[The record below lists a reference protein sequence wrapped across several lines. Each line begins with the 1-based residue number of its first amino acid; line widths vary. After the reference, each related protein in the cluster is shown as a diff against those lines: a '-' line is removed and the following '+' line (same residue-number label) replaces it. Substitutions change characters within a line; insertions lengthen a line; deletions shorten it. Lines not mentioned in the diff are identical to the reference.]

1 MGWGIG
7 IGIGWPNASAGIS
20 YVAGLIKSFKARV
33 LSYSGGIFEAETCL
47 TTALT
52 ELNAIGLLSK
62 ASLVITP
69 NAYRAAVIYDV
80 IPNTLLG
87 DMDVDRTTAA
97 TRVNANGLIETVGN
111 NVPRLDYSKGTC
123 PNWLIE
129 PQETNILNYSEEFD
143 NPFWFKG
150 AVGGVALPIV
160 DPNQTISPDGTL
172 TANQVDF
179 PIVNAGQTSIIF
191 VPFSTATTENY
202 TQSFYIKGLLGTEV
216 IWITY
221 TTDGVNFLTKACN
234 LTIGWQRFDLTLLN
248 FVGGNNITI
257 GVDTRDSLQTAR
269 PAQTI
274 FLWGGQL
281 ELNTYATSYIKTVAS
296 TVTRNFDKIGKA
308 GITSLLNASEGTFYI
323 EAAALN
329 TTDAETR
336 IFNLN
341 DGDAGNSHVSIQFQT
356 NGDIRFDL
364 RSGVNTSRRTVAGTN
379 ITNFNKL
386 AVSWGPLGIFG
397 YINGISYSVPI
408 FAGTIPAI
416 PLALTRIYFNRFAS
430 GNIANSRLKESL
442 VFKTALT
449 NAECISLT
457 TL

>member
-7 IGIGWPNASAGIS
+7 VGIGWPNASAGIS
-20 YVAGLIKSFKARV
+20 YVKQLIKTFKERV
-33 LSYSGGIFEAETCL
+33 LSYPNSVFEAEACL
-47 TTALT
+47 TASLT
-52 ELNAIGLLSK
+52 ELNTIGLLDK

-69 NAYRAAVIYDV
+69 NAYNTAILYDV
-80 IPNTLLG
+80 VPNTVLG
-87 DMDVDRTTAA
+87 DMDVIRATTA
-97 TRVNANGLIETVGN
+97 TRVNANGLIETVGLN
-111 NVPRLDYSKGTC
+111 IPRLDYSKGTC
-123 PNWLIE
+123 PSVLIE

-150 AVGGVALPIV
+150 AVGGVANPIV
-160 DPNQTISPDGTL
+160 TPNQAVAPNGTL
-172 TANQVDF
+172 TADQVDF
-179 PIVNAGQTSIIF
+179 PSIGSGQVSIIF

-248 FVGGNNITI
+248 FVGGNNIVI
-257 GVDTRDSLQTAR
+257 GVDTRDPLQTAR

-308 GITSLLNASEGTFYI
+308 EITSLLNASEGTFYI
-323 EAAALN
+323 EVAALN

-341 DGDAGNSHVSIQFQT
+341 DGDANNSYVSIQFQT

-364 RSGVNTSRRTVAGTN
+364 RSGVNISRRTVAGAN

-397 YINGISYSVPI
+397 YINGSSYFVPTV
-408 FAGTIPAI
+408 AGTIPAI

-430 GNIANSRLKESL
+430 GSIANSRLKESL

>member
-7 IGIGWPNASAGIS
+7 VGIGWPNASAGIS
-20 YVAGLIKSFKARV
+20 YVKQLIKTFKERV
-33 LSYSGGIFEAETCL
+33 LSYPNSVFEAEACL
-47 TTALT
+47 TASLT
-52 ELNAIGLLSK
+52 ELNTIGLLDK

-69 NAYRAAVIYDV
+69 NAYNTAILYDV
-80 IPNTLLG
+80 VPNTVLG
-87 DMDVDRTTAA
+87 DMDVIRATTA
-97 TRVNANGLIETVGN
+97 TRVNANGLIETVGLN
-111 NVPRLDYSKGTC
+111 IPRLDYSKGTC
-123 PNWLIE
+123 PSVLIE

-150 AVGGVALPIV
+150 AVGGVANPIV
-160 DPNQTISPDGTL
+160 TPNQAVAPNGTL
-172 TANQVDF
+172 TADQVDF
-179 PIVNAGQTSIIF
+179 PSIGSGQTSIIF

-248 FVGGNNITI
+248 FVGGNNIVI
-257 GVDTRDSLQTAR
+257 GVDTRDPLQTAR

-308 GITSLLNASEGTFYI
+308 EITSLLNASEGTFYI
-323 EAAALN
+323 EVAALN

-341 DGDAGNSHVSIQFQT
+341 DGDANNSYVSIQFQT

-364 RSGVNTSRRTVAGTN
+364 RSGVNISRRTVAGAN

-397 YINGISYSVPI
+397 YINGSSYFVPTV
-408 FAGTIPAI
+408 AGTIPAI

-430 GNIANSRLKESL
+430 GSIANSRLKESL